1 MWYEQE
7 EGDSWFRQGNYG
19 KALKKYTWIEK
30 VPNRNNFSSLIL
42 RYKESNFPLEN
53 EIIEWF

>member
-19 KALKKYTWIEK
+19 KALKKYIWIEK
-30 VPNRNNFSSLIL
+30 VPKQLFFIDFEIQVVKYFKGKRNN
-42 RYKESNFPLEN
+42 
-53 EIIEWF
+53 